1 LTNSFS
7 DIKFVLTMN
16 EISQTPLDEL
26 LQYQTNRVQALVE
39 ETIQCCQLQTVYLS
53 KRYSIPQAELRCL
66 LLFQGERYQTVT
78 GIAQKLDV
86 AKSRVTK
93 IVGGLTQKKLVQSI
107 DDPRDARIKLLAL
120 TPIGHKKSEEIGAFI
135 TELHQKL
142 LLEIDPQQRKTIIS
156 ALELLRSGM
165 EAVKRQLV

>member
-1 LTNSFS
+1 
-7 DIKFVLTMN
+7 MN
-16 EISQTPLDEL
+16 YNRQTPNDEL
-26 LQYQTNRVQALVE
+26 LHYQASRVQDLMK
-39 ETIQCCQLQTVYLS
+39 ETIQCCQLQTAYLS
-53 KRYSIPQAELRCL
+53 KRYRIPQAELRCL

-93 IVGGLTQKKLVQSI
+93 IVGGLTQKNLVQSV
-107 DDPRDARIKLLAL
+107 DDPRDARIKLIAL
-120 TPIGHKKSEEIGAFI
+120 TPTGHKKSEEIDVFI

-142 LLEIDPQQRKTIIS
+142 LLEIDPEQRKTVIS
-156 ALELLRSGM
+156 SLELLRSGM